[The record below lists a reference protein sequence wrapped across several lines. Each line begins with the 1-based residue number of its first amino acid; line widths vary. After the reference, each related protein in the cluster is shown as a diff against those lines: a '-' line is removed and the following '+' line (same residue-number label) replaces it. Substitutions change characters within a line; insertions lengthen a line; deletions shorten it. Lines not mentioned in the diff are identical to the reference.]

1 MKKSAA
7 VTTEIVRIGNSQGV
21 RIPKTIREQA
31 KLSGKVSMVV
41 SGGALVIRPARSPRQ
56 GWDEAFAQA
65 TVQHRDEAIWPDDM
79 RNAFDD
85 AGWTW

>member
-1 MKKSAA
+1 
-7 VTTEIVRIGNSQGV
+7 
-21 RIPKTIREQA
+21 
-31 KLSGKVSMVV
+31 MVV
-41 SGGALVIRPARSPRQ
+41 SGGALVIRPARSARQ